1 MRDDDVADTLGEG
14 GVYFDPLWRISVT
27 LTELEQELLH
37 TWWVRRLAFI
47 AHAGGA
53 SITTTQSYTRLE
65 HSLGVLALVAHF
77 EPDNHNAR
85 AAALLHDIGHLAF
98 SHTLEGL
105 AGLDHH
111 TIGRQR
117 VESLDSLLRD
127 HATTAAEITALAEG
141 EIVSPLQGATG
152 GLKLDHL
159 DSFLRSGQAHGR
171 TNTPPQ
177 AMLARLRLI
186 GGAIDTDE
194 RTAAELTRLI
204 VAEAHAQRS
213 SPNIAAVAVLRH
225 LVGLL
230 ATDRTPDEGAWL
242 AALTDDELWAA
253 LLADERTADRT
264 REFRQHPESWTA
276 QVGVD
281 DAGALHHT
289 LRRSYLDL
297 PTVEGELWTSAEVR
311 RLQASLPLSFAVTR
325 TAGSDTDTDSQPL
338 TRGASE
344 GATQVIRRTDARTGG
359 PRVG

>member
-27 LTELEQELLH
+27 LTDLEQELLH

-47 AHAGGA
+47 THAGGA
-53 SITTTQSYTRLE
+53 SITTTQSYSRLE

-117 VESLDSLLRD
+117 IESLDSLLRD

-141 EIVSPLQGATG
+141 QIASPLQSTTG

-171 TNTPPQ
+171 TTTPPQ
-177 AMLARLRLI
+177 TMLGRLRLL

-264 REFRQHPESWTA
+264 REFRQHPESWKA
-276 QVGVD
+276 QLGVD
-281 DAGALHHT
+281 DASALHHT

-297 PTVEGELWTSAEVR
+297 ATVEGEVWTSAEVR
-311 RLQASLPLSFAVTR
+311 NLEAALPLTFSVTR
-325 TAGSDTDTDSQPL
+325 ITDSDTDTDSQSL

-344 GATQVIRRTDARTGG
+344 GATHVIRRTDARTGG